1 MPSPLQPGLTAEY
14 ELTVDEA
21 LLADRIGSGTVSV
34 YATPMMIAGMERAA
48 VTAVADALAAGQTTV
63 GTAVNVRH
71 TAATPCGMRV
81 RCTAKLSAMTPNGK
95 GLTFQVEAHD
105 EAGRIGEG
113 VHERV
118 VVKRDYFQ
126 TRAQS
131 RKNGA

>member
-1 MPSPLQPGLTAEY
+1 MKSPLEPGLTAEH

-48 VTAVADALAAGQTTV
+48 VAAVADALAAGQTTV
-63 GTAVNVRH
+63 GTAVNIKH
-71 TAATPCGMRV
+71 TAATPSGMRV
-81 RCTAKLSAMTPNGK
+81 RCAARLTAVTPNGK

-105 EAGRIGEG
+105 EAGKIGEG

-118 VVKRDYFQ
+118 VVNRDSFQ
-126 TRAQS
+126 ARTQS
-131 RKNGA
+131 RKTGA